1 MENLPIFEALL
12 AIPDQLETQIELKI
26 KALNVW
32 HGHVTPSENN
42 EHLTS
47 HQALTKRTRISHDL

>member
-12 AIPDQLETQIELKI
+12 VISNQLETQIELKI
-26 KALNVW
+26 EALNVW
-32 HGHVTPSENN
+32 HGHVTPSENI

-47 HQALTKRTRISHDL
+47 HQTLTNIGIV